1 MSYRQKHLLAI
12 EGLHPPEIGHLL
24 DFAESY
30 VLLNRSGKTQRDLL
44 RGRTLI
50 NLFFE
55 DSTRTRTSFE
65 LAGKRLGADVINM
78 SVSTSSVN
86 KGETL
91 LDTAATLNA
100 MHCDLL
106 VVRHD
111 QSGAP
116 NLLAQKVDA
125 AVINAGDG
133 THEHPTQ
140 ALLDALTIRRRKG
153 RLEDLIVAIC
163 GDVPHSRV
171 ARSNI
176 HLLTTM
182 GSRVRVIGPPTLIPA
197 EVQALGVEV
206 FHDMEAGL
214 AGRGHRD
221 DAAAA
226 AGAHAA
232 RTGAQCARIFPL
244 LRPGC
249 REAGVRQAGRAG
261 DASRA
266 DEPRRGDRQRGGR
279 RSGAQPDPRTGR
291 DGRRG
296 AHGGAGYAVAR
307 PGNDVCDTDTL
318 FVGVR
323 LLDPACGLDQQGDLL
338 VRDGAASP
346 ISAPASAARTAR
358 GDAGGRRGAVPR
370 AGRYARRARRAGYE
384 YRETIA
390 SAAQPPLPAA
400 SPRWPP
406 CPTR

>member
-1 MSYRQKHLLAI
+1 MYYRHKHLLAI
-12 EGLHPPEIGHLL
+12 EGLEPPEIGELL
-24 DFAESY
+24 DLAESY

-111 QSGAP
+111 QSGVP
-116 NLLAQKVDA
+116 SLLAQKVEA

-153 RLEDLIVAIC
+153 RLEGLTVALC
-163 GDVPHSRV
+163 GDILHSRV

-176 HLLTTM
+176 HLLITM

-197 EVQALGVEV
+197 EVRALGVEV
-206 FHDMEAGL
+206 FHDIWAGL
-214 AGRGHRD
+214 DGVDIVMMLRLQRERMASGLVPSAREYFRFYGLDAEKLARARPDALVMHPGPMNRGVEID
-221 DAAAA
+221 
-226 AGAHAA
+226 
-232 RTGAQCARIFPL
+232 
-244 LRPGC
+244 
-249 REAGVRQAGRAG
+249 
-261 DASRA
+261 S
-266 DEPRRGDRQRGGR
+266 
-279 RSGAQPDPRTGR
+279 
-291 DGRRG
+291 
-296 AHGGAGYAVAR
+296 AVADDPTR
-307 PGNDVCDTDTL
+307 SVIREQVEMGVAVRMAVLDTL
-318 FVGVR
+318 
-323 LLDPACGLDQQGDLL
+323 
-338 VRDGAASP
+338 
-346 ISAPASAARTAR
+346 AR
-358 GDAGGRRGAVPR
+358 
-370 AGRYARRARRAGYE
+370 E
-384 YRETIA
+384 
-390 SAAQPPLPAA
+390 PLRNA
-400 SPRWPP
+400 
-406 CPTR
+406 